1 MNKWQAIESCPPNK
15 WVLMY
20 EDGDVFKG
28 RIQAW
33 VDGPA
38 GSEDCSYAS
47 ACGQPVCYPPEPT
60 HWQLLPDEPER

>member
-1 MNKWQAIESCPPNK
+1 MGWQPMSSAPRGE

-33 VDGPA
+33 VDG
-38 GSEDCSYAS
+38 GSAEDVTCES
-47 ACGQPVCYPPEPT
+47 ACGQPVCYTPEPT
-60 HWQLLPDEPER
+60 HWAPLHDEPEAH